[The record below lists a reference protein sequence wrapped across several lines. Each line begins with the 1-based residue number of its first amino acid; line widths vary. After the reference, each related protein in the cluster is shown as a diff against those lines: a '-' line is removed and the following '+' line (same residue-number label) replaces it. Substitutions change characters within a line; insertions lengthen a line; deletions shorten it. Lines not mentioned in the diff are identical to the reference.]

1 MYKGKEVETTVNED
15 DGCDEEEEV
24 VYNDDVVNDDN
35 EVVGEMEEDITD
47 VNLEAAAI
55 VEGNEEEDTEQLI
68 EEPIEGEGDEIEI
81 NRESAT
87 VVPSEAHVIISNDTL
102 PCHDN
107 TDEVSELSHMDVEI
121 NDTIVVVDKVKPVSK
136 SKKGKKKR

>member
-1 MYKGKEVETTVNED
+1 LYKGKEVETTVNED

-55 VEGNEEEDTEQLI
+55 VEGNEDNL
-68 EEPIEGEGDEIEI
+68 
-81 NRESAT
+81 SAERFLVFST
-87 VVPSEAHVIISNDTL
+87 FLMHLCSSI
-102 PCHDN
+102 
-107 TDEVSELSHMDVEI
+107 
-121 NDTIVVVDKVKPVSK
+121 
-136 SKKGKKKR
+136 